1 MPERRIK
8 KTQLY
13 TTSHDLKNESFD
25 DQNIL
30 DHLNTELVCH
40 SDPYYSSEKKIKL
53 CLRFDFQETELLN
66 VLHFMYNGE
75 VNVAQNSLND
85 FLAAAEE
92 LAVKG
97 KA

>member
-1 MPERRIK
+1 MLSLIGALK
-8 KTQLY
+8 KKFW
-13 TTSHDLKNESFD
+13 KNF
-25 DQNIL
+25 
-30 DHLNTELVCH
+30 
-40 SDPYYSSEKKIKL
+40 KL

-97 KA
+97 ED

>member
-1 MPERRIK
+1 
-8 KTQLY
+8 
-13 TTSHDLKNESFD
+13 
-25 DQNIL
+25 
-30 DHLNTELVCH
+30 
-40 SDPYYSSEKKIKL
+40 
-53 CLRFDFQETELLN
+53 
-66 VLHFMYNGE
+66 MYNGE